1 MMITTLALLAAAAE
15 SKQGVAPGDA
25 FDSGVRL
32 SLDVKPGILSVTWQ
46 TNTSVTSPTLR
57 YGRTPTVLD
66 TVVAANSSVLSNW
79 DKASKS
85 HRSVSVHS
93 AFMHAA
99 FGVTV
104 FYQVSGG
111 GRVFNLTQRTPHGIP
126 APTTFALFGDLG
138 IKEQEGANYTLAR
151 LLEHHARRDFDMILH
166 VGDIAYDLREN
177 GGRTGDEF
185 TANMEPISSQVP
197 YMVCPGNH
205 ERDCP
210 HSHGCDPP
218 YTNYRKRFR
227 MPSPASKVLDAGHQP
242 MWWSADV
249 GFAHIVS
256 INTDVYY
263 YPNQLNVLE
272 AQWHWLQ
279 ADLHTAAMN
288 RGVVPWIVVIGH
300 EMLYSTHDAS
310 HAAQAKSNREGPVSF
325 HGSLGLEGLFKNYS
339 VDLYFSGHEHVYE
352 HFARIYDSH
361 VCTHKDVADSHCGLP
376 PPCPCT
382 AHIVVGNAGDREF
395 PYHTK
400 NGTIMPFAYP
410 QPPWE
415 HFRATSPAG
424 FGLLHVNASTMLW
437 RQYNARTDAV
447 IDEHVY
453 RR

>member
-1 MMITTLALLAAAAE
+1 MVARLFPALLA
-15 SKQGVAPGDA
+15 GVALGSDD
-25 FDSGVRL
+25 FTSGLRL
-32 SLDVKPGILSVTWQ
+32 SLGVKPGWLYVTWQ
-46 TNTSVTSPTLR
+46 TSVTVTHPTLR
-57 YGRTPTVLD
+57 YGKKPTALD
-66 TVVAANSSVLSNW
+66 QVVVANSSVLSNT
-79 DKASKS
+79 DKKTT
-85 HRSVSVHS
+85 RSVYVHS
-93 AFMHAA
+93 ASMKAEFS
-99 FGVTV
+99 TTI
-104 FYQVSGG
+104 FYQVTGDE
-111 GRVFNLTQRTPHGIP
+111 RTFNFTHRTPHGVA

-205 ERDCP
+205 EQDCP
-210 HSHGCDPP
+210 QNSDGCDPP
-218 YTNYRKRFR
+218 YTNYRKRFH
-227 MPSPASKVLDAGHQP
+227 MPSPASKELGPGHQP

-249 GFAHIVS
+249 GFVHVVS

-263 YPNQLNVLE
+263 FPNQLDVLK
-272 AQWHWLQ
+272 AQWRWLQ
-279 ADLHTAAMN
+279 SDLHAAAT
-288 RGVVPWIVVIGH
+288 RRAAVPWIIVIGH

-310 HAAQAKSNREGPVSF
+310 HAAQAKSNREGPAGF
-325 HGSLGLEGLFKNYS
+325 HGALGLERLFKNYS

-352 HFARIYDSH
+352 HFARVYDSH
-361 VCTHKDVADSHCGLP
+361 RCTSKDVADSHCGLP

-410 QPPWE
+410 QPSWE

-424 FGLLHVNASTMLW
+424 FGLLEVNASTMVW